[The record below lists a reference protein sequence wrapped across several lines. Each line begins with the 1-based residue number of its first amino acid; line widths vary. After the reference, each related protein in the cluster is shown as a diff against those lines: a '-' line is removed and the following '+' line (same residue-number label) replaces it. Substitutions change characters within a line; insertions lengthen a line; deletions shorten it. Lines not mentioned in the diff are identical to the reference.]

1 MAKAVNVLWDYG
13 PGHRSFS
20 ISLFVC
26 SLALTLT
33 ASCKL
38 LLSLLNLLFGHQVL
52 EHA

>member
-1 MAKAVNVLWDYG
+1 MAKTVYVLRNYG

-33 ASCKL
+33 ATCKL
-38 LLSLLNLLFGHQVL
+38 LLSLTNLLFGHQML